1 MRPMKRFDLP
11 DDLLEQFDAMHAGA
25 GQRSEH
31 DLRVFLDRMMPS
43 SSDRERKKALSRYI
57 AKLEKNIRE
66 KQADRDAMLAA
77 LDAWKFVQNVCN
89 TAPVFQRP
97 TAPISHHVR
106 EAIRNGTIINE
117 RVRKKREGALDLET
131 EVLAKAHYFLVQHD
145 WASAFR
151 GAGEYEGGEFRLPFE
166 VCVFEFLISGHRMIV
181 PAIEWGD
188 DVLISPIMQ
197 TPRGWFSIGIPMNL
211 STGAFNMP
219 ASRRLRPL
227 TESEESNDGPEYD
240 VFVFIADQIK
250 AVCVA
255 LEAQVAEAQ
264 AVSAPAKL
272 NRARVKAGKPEISDH
287 HVVYLSRR
295 GTSNRQ
301 SDITAGTK
309 KRLHFRRGHWR
320 HYEDRRTWVRWTLV
334 GNPDLGFVDKEYRF

>member
-1 MRPMKRFDLP
+1 MARYDLP
-11 DDLLEQFDAMHAGA
+11 DDLLDQLDALHADA
-25 GQRSEH
+25 SQRSER
-31 DLRVFLDRMMPS
+31 DLRAFLDRMMPS
-43 SSDRERKKALSRYI
+43 ASERDRKKALSRYI
-57 AKLEKNIRE
+57 AKLGKNIRE
-66 KQADRDAMLAA
+66 KQAERDAMLTA
-77 LDAWKFVQNVCN
+77 LDAWKFIQKVCN

-106 EAIRNGTIINE
+106 EAIRSGAIINE

-131 EVLAKAHYFLVQHD
+131 EVLAKAQYFLVQHD

-151 GAGEYEGGEFRLPFE
+151 GAGEYDGGEFRLPFE
-166 VCVFEFLISGHRMIV
+166 ICVFEFLISGHRMIV

-197 TPRGWFSIGIPMNL
+197 TPKGWFSIGIPMNL
-211 STGAFNMP
+211 STGAFNLP
-219 ASRRLRPL
+219 ASRRLPPL
-227 TESEESNDGPEYD
+227 TEPDGNNDGPEYD

-264 AVSAPAKL
+264 TVSAPAKL

-295 GTSNRQ
+295 GATSRQ
-301 SDITAGTK
+301 SDFVGTK

-320 HYEDRRTWVRWTLV
+320 HYADRRSWVRWTLV